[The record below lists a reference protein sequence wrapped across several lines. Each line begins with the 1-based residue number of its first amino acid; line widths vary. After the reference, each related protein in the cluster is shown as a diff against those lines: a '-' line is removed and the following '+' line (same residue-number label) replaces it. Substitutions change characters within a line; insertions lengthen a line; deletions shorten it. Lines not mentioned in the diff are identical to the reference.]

1 MTMARGETVNP
12 EEQGT
17 YHCWSR
23 CVRRAFLCGVCR
35 QTGRSFEHRKAWIEA
50 RLEELSRIFAIA
62 VLAYAI
68 MDNHKHLMLR
78 NNPELAKSWD
88 SEEVARRW
96 LKLFPKRRDKSGAP
110 AEPSEEELGAI
121 TGNPEEVA
129 KLRRRLMDI
138 SWFMRCL
145 KEQVAR
151 RANIED
157 EVTGCFWEGRFKC
170 TRLDDLGA
178 TLSCMVY
185 IDLNPVRA
193 GKAKTPEESEYTS
206 AFTRIWENEVL
217 VRNREA
223 KSREDDKE
231 RSSELSKDA
240 WLCPLEKIFGEGTL
254 SAITLAEYLCLV
266 DETGR
271 AMAAG
276 KRGEIPENLCPI
288 LERLEVNARHWLETS
303 RSFGR
308 KFPRVAAR
316 VERMRE
322 AAEAVGRKW
331 FRGLSAARLCF

>member
-1 MTMARGETVNP
+1 LA
-12 EEQGT
+12 
-17 YHCWSR
+17 
-23 CVRRAFLCGVCR
+23 
-35 QTGRSFEHRKAWIEA
+35 
-50 RLEELSRIFAIA
+50 ELSEIFAIA

-96 LKLFPKRRDKSGAP
+96 LRLFPHRRDSSGAP

-121 TGNPEEVA
+121 TSDPEKVE

-145 KEQVAR
+145 KENIAR
-151 RANIED
+151 RANVED

-170 TRLDDLGA
+170 SRLDDPGA
-178 TLSCMVY
+178 VLSCMVY
-185 IDLNPVRA
+185 IDLNPIRA

-206 AFTRIWENEVL
+206 AFTRIWEQQL
-217 VRNREA
+217 EA
-223 KSREDDKE
+223 KKPTENEPSLREETSAAQKIN
-231 RSSELSKDA
+231 
-240 WLCPLEKIFGEGTL
+240 WLCPMEKIFGDGIESKIG
-254 SAITLAEYLCLV
+254 LADYLCLL

-271 AMAAG
+271 CLAAG
-276 KRGEIPENLCPI
+276 KQGRIPENIPAI
-288 LERLEVNARHWLETS
+288 LERVGVNAKNWLETS

-308 KFPRVAAR
+308 KFPRVAGP
-316 VERMRE
+316 VEQMR
-322 AAEAVGRKW
+322 AAAQAVGRKW